1 MSRTIT
7 GLRRELVDTVGV
19 LLAQARSA
27 LFLTGSGLTAD
38 AGLPVYRGMPGVR
51 ARKADRITELDASL
65 SADTFV
71 AEPETVWRQLV
82 RLDAAVRAAKPASGH
97 VILAELGKRLR
108 TVIATTNVDRLH
120 QRAGSR
126 EVIELHGALH
136 DLRCDTCEMSSRHD
150 SFAALP
156 IPPRCAVCRTALR
169 PDMPLLGEPLPID
182 PFTRLQAEL
191 DQGFDLV
198 FAIGIRRMAPYLA
211 RPLLIAKADGIPT
224 IEIGPHP
231 SELSEVVDYRFR
243 GACSRVLAA
252 VWEVFARMDVPPRT

>member
-1 MSRTIT
+1 MSRKIT

-27 LFLTGSGLTAD
+27 LFITGSGLTAD

-51 ARKADRITELDASL
+51 RKRSDRITELDAAL
-65 SADTFV
+65 SADTFGSN
-71 AEPETVWRQLV
+71 PEIVWRQLV
-82 RLDAAVRAAKPASGH
+82 GLDAAVRAARPASGH
-97 VILAELGKRLR
+97 VILSELGKRLR
-108 TVIATTNVDRLH
+108 VVIATTNVDRLH

-126 EVIELHGALH
+126 DVIELHGALH
-136 DLRCDTCEMSSRHD
+136 DLRCDTCEMSSRQD
-150 SFAALP
+150 SFATLP
-156 IPPRCAVCRTALR
+156 IPPRCAVCRTVLR
-169 PDMPLLGEPLPID
+169 PDLPLFGEPLPAD

-198 FAIGIRRMAPYLA
+198 FAVGIRRMVPYLA
-211 RPLLIAKADGIPT
+211 RPLLVAKADGVPT

-243 GACSRVLAA
+243 GGCSRVLTAI
-252 VWEVFARMDVPPRT
+252 WEVFERMDAPPRT